1 MFSRFFDGPQVGL
14 RWRRLDGPMPLLSL
28 IAALGLL
35 AAVALAAVTVLTFV
49 LFGLSRLEMAT
60 VPVRR
65 RP

>member
-1 MFSRFFDGPQVGL
+1 
-14 RWRRLDGPMPLLSL
+14 MPLLSL

-65 RP
+65 RR

>member
-1 MFSRFFDGPQVGL
+1 MFSRFFGAPQVAL
-14 RWRRLDGPMPLLSL
+14 RWCRLDGRMPLLSL

-35 AAVALAAVTVLTFV
+35 AAVALAAVTVLTAV

-65 RP
+65 RR